1 MSIEAVAAIAPEPAL
16 QVEGLAASTQP
27 PPQLSFEN
35 VLGSLQTLNTE
46 LLSSQQ
52 ATARLASGAP
62 ESLHHAVIG
71 MEQTRL
77 SFELML
83 AVRNKV
89 LDAYQELMRMQ
100 V

>member
-1 MSIEAVAAIAPEPAL
+1 MSIEAIATVGSQQPVLPD
-16 QVEGLAASTQP
+16 GLIGIEQP
-27 PPQLSFEN
+27 TGPSFET
-35 VLGSLQTLNTE
+35 VLGSLESLNTQ
-46 LLSSQQ
+46 LLNSQS
-52 ATARLASGAP
+52 ATAKLASTDAP
-62 ESLHHAVIG
+62 ESLHHTVIG

-83 AVRNKV
+83 AVRNKT

>member
-1 MSIEAVAAIAPEPAL
+1 MSVEAVASVGAEQPLMPESVMGL
-16 QVEGLAASTQP
+16 QSATGP
-27 PPQLSFEN
+27 SFET
-35 VLGSLQTLNTE
+35 VLGGLETLNTQ
-46 LLSSQQ
+46 LMKSQS
-52 ATARLASGAP
+52 ATAKLASADAP
-62 ESLHHAVIG
+62 ESLHHTVMG

-83 AVRNKV
+83 AVRNKS

>member
-1 MSIEAVAAIAPEPAL
+1 MSIETLAAIGAGQPVLPEG
-16 QVEGLAASTQP
+16 VIGTQATTGM
-27 PPQLSFEN
+27 SFES
-35 VLGSLQTLNTE
+35 VLGSLETLNTQ
-46 LLSSQQ
+46 LQSGQA
-52 ATARLASGAP
+52 ATAQLATGGP
-62 ESLHHAVIG
+62 DNLHHTVMG

>member
-1 MSIEAVAAIAPEPAL
+1 MSIEAVAAIGAGQPVLPEGVIGAQPPTGISFESVLGGLETLNAQL
-16 QVEGLAASTQP
+16 VSSQAATAQLAAGGP
-27 PPQLSFEN
+27 D
-35 VLGSLQTLNTE
+35 
-46 LLSSQQ
+46 
-52 ATARLASGAP
+52 
-62 ESLHHAVIG
+62 SLHHTVMG

>member
-1 MSIEAVAAIAPEPAL
+1 MSIEAVAAIGGAQPVLPDGVIGA
-16 QVEGLAASTQP
+16 QP
-27 PPQLSFEN
+27 PAGMSFES
-35 VLGSLQTLNTE
+35 VLGGLETLNTQ
-46 LLSSQQ
+46 LLSSQA
-52 ATARLASGAP
+52 ATAKLAAGGP
-62 ESLHHAVIG
+62 DSLHHTVMG

-83 AVRNKV
+83 AVRNKA

>member
-1 MSIEAVAAIAPEPAL
+1 MSIEAVAAIGAGQPVLPEGVIGA
-16 QVEGLAASTQP
+16 QP
-27 PPQLSFEN
+27 TTGMSFES
-35 VLGSLQTLNTE
+35 VLGSLETLNTQ
-46 LLSSQQ
+46 LQSSQASTAQ
-52 ATARLASGAP
+52 LATGGP
-62 ESLHHAVIG
+62 DSLHHTVMG

>member
-1 MSIEAVAAIAPEPAL
+1 MSIEAVAAIGAGQPVLPDGAIGVAPPA
-16 QVEGLAASTQP
+16 GM
-27 PPQLSFEN
+27 SFEN
-35 VLGSLQTLNTE
+35 VLGSLESLNNQ
-46 LLSSQQ
+46 LLSSQT
-52 ATARLASGAP
+52 ATAQLAVGGP
-62 ESLHHAVIG
+62 DNLHHTVMG

>member
-1 MSIEAVAAIAPEPAL
+1 MSIEAVAMTGAGQAVLPDGLIAA
-16 QVEGLAASTQP
+16 QP
-27 PPQLSFEN
+27 PAPMSFES
-35 VLGSLQTLNTE
+35 VLGSVEALNTQ
-46 LLSSQQ
+46 LLSSQT
-52 ATARLASGAP
+52 ATAKLAAGGP
-62 ESLHHAVIG
+62 ESLHHTVMS
-71 MEQTRL
+71 MEQTWL

>member
-1 MSIEAVAAIAPEPAL
+1 MSIDAVAAIGGAQPVPPDG
-16 QVEGLAASTQP
+16 VIGVQP
-27 PPQLSFEN
+27 PTGMSFES
-35 VLGSLQTLNTE
+35 VLGGLETLNTQ
-46 LLSSQQ
+46 LLSSQA
-52 ATARLASGAP
+52 ATAKLAAGGP
-62 ESLHHAVIG
+62 DSLHHTVMG